1 MDRTIEARAAAAT
14 AAALENALAALRD
27 EIDALDDA
35 LHDLLMRRAEVVARL
50 AASRV
55 KEGGASPLR
64 PGREAAILR
73 RLLARHA
80 GPLPPAALVRLWRE
94 LLAAS
99 SAMQGALS
107 VLLPAGNA
115 AMAEAA
121 RKHFGVGAVL
131 HREPDAAALLDDLA
145 EGAAEAAVLPLP
157 GEDVEERW
165 WTSLDP
171 SRVQV
176 VGRLPFF
183 AANAAAARPEAMLLA
198 RGEADASGD
207 DRGLLRLSFEADAPL
222 PEPEDDGGPSEPL
235 VDAIDPWPFWTR
247 ACLRGALHAAGLTA
261 RAPVLLHRRGTRA
274 WALAELDGALAASDP
289 RLPALRARAPALRSA
304 EPLGFYATP
313 IRAGDPA
320 AAPRGE

>member
-1 MDRTIEARAAAAT
+1 MTPSPHARPASAGT
-14 AAALENALAALRD
+14 DPLAALRA
-27 EIDALDDA
+27 EIDAVDDA

-55 KEGGASPLR
+55 KEAGASPLR

-131 HREPDAAALLDDLA
+131 HREPDAAVLLDDLA
-145 EGAAEAAVLPLP
+145 NGAAQAAVLPLP
-157 GEDVEERW
+157 SEDTPGRW

-176 VGRLPFF
+176 AARLPFF
-183 AANAAAARPEAMLLA
+183 AANTAAARPEAMLLA

-207 DRGLLRLSFEADAPL
+207 DRGLLRLAFEADAAL
-222 PEPEDDGGPSEPL
+222 PEPEDDGGPPEPL
-235 VDAIDPWPFWTR
+235 VDAIDPWPSWTR
-247 ACLRGALHAAGLTA
+247 ACLRGVLHAAGLTA
-261 RAPVLLHRRGTRA
+261 RAPLLLHRRGARA
-274 WALAELDGALAASDP
+274 WALAEVDGALVASDP
-289 RLPALRARAPALRSA
+289 RLLALRARVPALRSA

-313 IRAGDPA
+313 IRAGDLA